1 MKKYATKWQEKEV
14 RAFTEEE
21 INAVA
26 SNIIEA
32 SQYGNSVCFHMVGGG
47 QCYIPCDRDCTK
59 GVGESIDLR
68 TAKLKVLC
76 KDGEDDI
83 RRVMA

>member
-1 MKKYATKWQEKEV
+1 MKKYASKWREEGV

-47 QCYIPCDRDCTK
+47 QCYIPCDRGCTK

-68 TAKLKVLC
+68 TAELKVLSR
-76 KDGEDDI
+76 DGEDYI
-83 RRVMA
+83 LRVMA